1 MRRVLIA
8 LLLAS
13 PCAAAD
19 ESIDRARTLGQSGN
33 AAYERSD
40 FEAARAFFHQAR
52 EMFPAPTLGVREARC
67 LVQLGRLV
75 EASHVYERVIA
86 THLTHG
92 DPEGDPAVYDLAIKE
107 AYSELSALGART
119 PRLTLDIAGV
129 HATSPYL
136 TLDGSPYPRTLLG
149 NERPIDP
156 GLHTIAGTIDGERI
170 PPTTFTLREREHR
183 TIVVDTP
190 TRNRPAARV
199 AGAGLVVLGAA
210 GIGAGIGL
218 GVAAAL
224 EHDRTRPDLFDG
236 FLIAS
241 TVAFATGGVAVI
253 AGGIVLLR
261 VGVGSGSAVI
271 EGTFP

>member
-1 MRRVLIA
+1 MRRVLLA
-8 LLLAS
+8 LLLVS

-19 ESIDRARTLGQSGN
+19 EVDRARTLGQSGN
-33 AAYERSD
+33 AAYDRSD
-40 FEAARAFFHQAR
+40 FETARAFFHQAR

-86 THLTHG
+86 THATHG

-119 PRLTLDIAGV
+119 PRLTLDLAGPSTNAHV
-129 HATSPYL
+129 
-136 TLDGSPYPRTLLG
+136 TLDGAPYPRTLLG
-149 NERPIDP
+149 NERPLDP

-183 TIVVDTP
+183 TIAIDTP
-190 TRNRPAARV
+190 SRGRDAARTTGV
-199 AGAGLVVLGAA
+199 GLLVLGAA
-210 GIGAGIGL
+210 GLGAGAGL
-218 GVAAAL
+218 GIAAIS
-224 EHDRTRPDLFDG
+224 EHQRARPEPAVFSA
-236 FLIAS
+236 FAIAS
-241 TVAFATGGVAVI
+241 TVALAVGGIAIV

-261 VGVGSGSAVI
+261 VGAGSATV
-271 EGTFP
+271 EGTFQ